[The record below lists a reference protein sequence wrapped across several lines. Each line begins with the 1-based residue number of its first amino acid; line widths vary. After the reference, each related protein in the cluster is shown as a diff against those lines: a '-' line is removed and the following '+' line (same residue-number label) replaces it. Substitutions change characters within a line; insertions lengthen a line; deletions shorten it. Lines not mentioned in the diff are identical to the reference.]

1 MSNIIKNATNSN
13 FTEEVLNYNGLVL
26 VDFTAPWC
34 GPCRSMEPHL
44 NALAK
49 SHADKVK
56 IIKIN
61 VDDEPELAAKH
72 QIRSIPAMMLYEDG
86 MRLESKT
93 GAMSEGALRLW
104 IEGHI

>member
-13 FTEEVLNYNGLVL
+13 FTEEVLNYKGLVL

-49 SHADKVK
+49 SYADKVK

-93 GAMSEGALRLW
+93 GAMSEGALRQW